1 MIRLRRRLRVRIALV
16 AIAALLWSQIVLAT
30 HADCL
35 QMPTAAA
42 PVAAL
47 DVDHGCEGPMP
58 SSQQPVCAVHCSHGD
73 VSADSARI
81 PPVPPMLSA
90 PGTPWSSLAV
100 LANRVDVSVLPRI
113 ASSPPVS
120 WHRPTTHPAA
130 LLLI

>member
-1 MIRLRRRLRVRIALV
+1 LVEPPIASSTRSAFRTDAGVTTWSGVRP
-16 AIAALLWSQIVLAT
+16 AAA
-30 HADCL
+30 
-35 QMPTAAA
+35 MPTAAA

-120 WHRPTTHPAA
+120 WHRPTVHPAA